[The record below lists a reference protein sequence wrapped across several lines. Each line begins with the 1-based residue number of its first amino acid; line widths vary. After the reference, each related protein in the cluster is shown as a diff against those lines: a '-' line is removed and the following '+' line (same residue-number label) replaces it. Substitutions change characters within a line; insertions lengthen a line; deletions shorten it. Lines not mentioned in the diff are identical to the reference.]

1 MREGNTGEMN
11 QEPRRQS
18 QWRENHKGKEVKCL
32 KREGKVKYKIKQ
44 EVNDKTRHE

>member
-11 QEPRRQS
+11 QGPGR
-18 QWRENHKGKEVKCL
+18 NHGGGKITQGKEVKCL
-32 KREGKVKYKIKQ
+32 KRVGKGKYKIKQ